1 MALAPHTCQ
10 AGGGGWIAGARCFTA
25 LGSATPSLDALAQV
39 TAIARQHARVPATDG
54 TLDVYDPAGELADD
68 ILDAIATA
76 LGVEP

>member
-1 MALAPHTCQ
+1 MTIEQWLTDRAPI
-10 AGGGGWIAGARCFTA
+10 WSRSDLSVA
-25 LGSATPSLDALAQV
+25 LGALEAV
-39 TAIARQHARVPATDG
+39 TAIARQHARVPADDG

>member
-1 MALAPHTCQ
+1 MTIEQWLADRAPIWSRSDLSV
-10 AGGGGWIAGARCFTA
+10 A
-25 LGSATPSLDALAQV
+25 LDALEAV
-39 TAIARQHARVPATDG
+39 TAIARLHARVPADDG

>member
-1 MALAPHTCQ
+1 MTIERWLADRAPIWSRSDLSV
-10 AGGGGWIAGARCFTA
+10 A
-25 LGSATPSLDALAQV
+25 LDALEAV
-39 TAIARQHARVPATDG
+39 TAIARQHARVPADDG